1 MHCMYVVP
9 VESRKVDLHMVKS
22 HYVGVSGSFGRAAIN
37 C

>member
-9 VESRKVDLHMVKS
+9 VESRKVDFHNL
-22 HYVGVSGSFGRAAIN
+22 GVSGSFGRAAIN